1 MKTRYSLILLAFTLI
16 TTTINAQLLS
26 IEEVRQL
33 ELGSEV
39 SVIGVVTTPDYG
51 TSGTAFFIQDS
62 TAGISIYSSTTITV
76 SFDSLRRVE
85 QGMLVYLNGTLGV
98 FNGLIQIVP
107 SFVEHMG
114 DNQHIPDAIQVNG
127 TDFIAETPLQG
138 SRVFIP
144 NVQLSSPFIPNSN
157 FAYNITA
164 TDKDG
169 NNFEVRIIKSELFE
183 NPPLGLSF
191 DMTGVLGAFNT
202 GQLVI
207 YSLSDII
214 LHDSVFHEVTFAVD
228 MSLAIEY
235 EQFNPVDRS
244 VYVRGSFNGWNLISP
259 LLDPEN
265 DGIFQNTFMVPEGN
279 LEYKFFAE
287 AVEFDWEDGDNRVV
301 YVDTAMYFEHVF
313 NKEFRDLRG
322 IDFPEYEL
330 TFSVDM
336 SSLADAGRFNPDSM
350 FTKMEIP
357 AVVGSFTG
365 WNFSM
370 DAEYI
375 SINADSLNPMVFDMV
390 YHVKNLETPLELEY
404 KFVLVDFRSDPLII
418 DWEGDDNRK
427 FMLSGTEPENIDGRK
442 AYKVNMKPEMYRVG
456 DLPTFDF
463 RLGLTNASGLVGD
476 TVDVYVQAISNSGEE
491 IQAVEISYNY
501 DWNLDLISV
510 DNIGTIGEI
519 NNWAIDYNINNDIHF
534 VRLATTGTNGFTDEQ
549 AVARLR
555 FVIKD
560 DMNQYANIY
569 PFDPVVNEYVNFNIY
584 IEPFSIEIIQTSIF
598 PMGDVSMNGDVRA
611 LDAGLILKK
620 LAGYIELN
628 EAQMI
633 LADVSQDF
641 EVSAYDASL
650 ILQYVV
656 GKIYELPYI
665 EQPVKV
671 SGMASMKKSLEIADE
686 LVTVPITLQTEHE
699 LFAFSAMVKYDP
711 AYLSYK
717 SFALPKIL
725 KDNNYQV
732 EVNAVDGII
741 KIIGA
746 SSTGV
751 ILKGDDLQLEFEKTG
766 TIPVEGTNVVLSS
779 LRLNEEETIQSV
791 DSSVITPITSSTEE
805 DNPIPLVHKLYQN
818 YPNPF
823 NPSTIVRFDL
833 PVTSDVNITVY
844 DITGRE
850 IAVLVSGIKAA
861 GSHQVTFNAA
871 RLNSGLYFYQLKTK
885 EFTAIQK
892 MMLVK

>member
-1 MKTRYSLILLAFTLI
+1 
-16 TTTINAQLLS
+16 
-26 IEEVRQL
+26 
-33 ELGSEV
+33 
-39 SVIGVVTTPDYG
+39 
-51 TSGTAFFIQDS
+51 
-62 TAGISIYSSTTITV
+62 
-76 SFDSLRRVE
+76 
-85 QGMLVYLNGTLGV
+85 
-98 FNGLIQIVP
+98 
-107 SFVEHMG
+107 
-114 DNQHIPDAIQVNG
+114 
-127 TDFIAETPLQG
+127 
-138 SRVFIP
+138 
-144 NVQLSSPFIPNSN
+144 
-157 FAYNITA
+157 
-164 TDKDG
+164 
-169 NNFEVRIIKSELFE
+169 
-183 NPPLGLSF
+183 
-191 DMTGVLGAFNT
+191 
-202 GQLVI
+202 
-207 YSLSDII
+207 
-214 LHDSVFHEVTFAVD
+214 
-228 MSLAIEY
+228 
-235 EQFNPVDRS
+235 
-244 VYVRGSFNGWNLISP
+244 
-259 LLDPEN
+259 
-265 DGIFQNTFMVPEGN
+265 
-279 LEYKFFAE
+279 
-287 AVEFDWEDGDNRVV
+287 
-301 YVDTAMYFEHVF
+301 
-313 NKEFRDLRG
+313 
-322 IDFPEYEL
+322 
-330 TFSVDM
+330 
-336 SSLADAGRFNPDSM
+336 
-350 FTKMEIP
+350 
-357 AVVGSFTG
+357 
-365 WNFSM
+365 
-370 DAEYI
+370 
-375 SINADSLNPMVFDMV
+375 
-390 YHVKNLETPLELEY
+390 
-404 KFVLVDFRSDPLII
+404 
-418 DWEGDDNRK
+418 
-427 FMLSGTEPENIDGRK
+427 
-442 AYKVNMKPEMYRVG
+442 
-456 DLPTFDF
+456 
-463 RLGLTNASGLVGD
+463 
-476 TVDVYVQAISNSGEE
+476 
-491 IQAVEISYNY
+491 
-501 DWNLDLISV
+501 
-510 DNIGTIGEI
+510 
-519 NNWAIDYNINNDIHF
+519 
-534 VRLATTGTNGFTDEQ
+534 
-549 AVARLR
+549 
-555 FVIKD
+555 
-560 DMNQYANIY
+560 
-569 PFDPVVNEYVNFNIY
+569 
-584 IEPFSIEIIQTSIF
+584 
-598 PMGDVSMNGDVRA
+598 MGDVSMNGDVRA

-892 MMLVK
+892 MMLIK